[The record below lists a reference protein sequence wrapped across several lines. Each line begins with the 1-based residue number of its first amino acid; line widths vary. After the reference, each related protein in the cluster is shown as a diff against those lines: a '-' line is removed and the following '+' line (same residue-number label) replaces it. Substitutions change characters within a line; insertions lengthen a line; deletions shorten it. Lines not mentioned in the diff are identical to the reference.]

1 MPFIPFVPCVPFV
14 RNVRLVSWVALRCF
28 PRLFAAND
36 GKHWAVFILAFLQAQ
51 YNGNT
56 VCMVGMA
63 MGKVMVT
70 RSLLLLLGVAT
81 LPPPTKRWR
90 EEAQGA
96 NNVPNTTLRIS
107 KNETQHC
114 VRRKNGRVW
123 PQGIELSDG
132 PVPPWAIIVNH
143 RP

>member
-1 MPFIPFVPCVPFV
+1 MLFVPFV
-14 RNVRLVSWVALRCF
+14 RNVRLVSWVALWCF
-28 PRLFAAND
+28 PHLFSAND
-36 GKHWAVFILAFLQAQ
+36 GKHWAVFILAFPQAQ
-51 YNGNT
+51 FNGNT

-70 RSLLLLLGVAT
+70 RSLLLLGVAT

-107 KNETQHC
+107 KN
-114 VRRKNGRVW
+114 
-123 PQGIELSDG
+123 
-132 PVPPWAIIVNH
+132 
-143 RP
+143 